1 MLFNDTYK
9 TVEQVAD
16 GVYKDKGSKFIA
28 YAYPIGSEADLKK
41 IVQKLRNEHPKANHY
56 CWAMRLSAD
65 RSVFKLND
73 DREPNG
79 TAGRPILNTLL
90 SFDVT
95 NIAVVVVRYFG
106 GALLGIPGLINAYK
120 SATIKALNAAKIVE
134 KIICEVYELK
144 FDYLQ
149 MNEVMGVV
157 KDHLLQVISHRFEIN
172 CKLTLK
178 IRKTEV
184 NKILDKLDRIKGLKY
199 QFLYMV

>member
-73 DREPNG
+73 DGEPNG

-144 FDYLQ
+144 FDYPQ

>member
-9 TVEQVAD
+9 TVEQVTD

-28 YAYPIGSEADLKK
+28 YAYPIGSEAELKK
-41 IVQKLRNEHPKANHY
+41 IIQKLRNEHPKANHY

-73 DREPNG
+73 DGEPNG

-90 SFDVT
+90 SLDVT

-106 GALLGIPGLINAYK
+106 GVLLGVPGLINAYK

-134 KIICEVYELK
+134 KIIYEVYELK
-144 FDYLQ
+144 FDYLR
-149 MNEVMGVV
+149 MNEVMGLI
-157 KDHLLQVISHRFEIN
+157 KAHLLQVISQFFEIN

-199 QFLYMV
+199 QFLYTV